1 MGLEPFSRNDGFFS
15 TQRFPMSST
24 AQQKGHSRPI
34 TASGS
39 GTHGVLLDQ
48 DAFVRTLRLERK
60 RTERSHRRFVLML
73 LDACGLF
80 NRGGSRDPV
89 DKVVGTLA
97 HATRETDIKGWYRQ
111 DSIIGVI
118 FTEIGASD
126 GMSIANALLTKISN
140 MLCAMLSLE
149 EFNELKLSVHVY
161 PEHSNENGQSGPTDF
176 ALYPDLDQANQSKR
190 VSYTI
195 KRCIDIAGSLCALI
209 LAAPVFIVIAILIK
223 LTSKGPVLFRQER
236 VGQYGRAFT
245 FLKFRSMYFQN
256 DHTIHQEYVK
266 RLIDGAVSD
275 ADLKNGSRA
284 VHNVY
289 KLTDDPR
296 ITPLGRFLRRSSL
309 DELPQFLN
317 VLMGSMSLV
326 GPRPPVPYE
335 VECYE
340 MWHKRRLTVKPGIT
354 GPWQVGGRSRT
365 TFDEMVRMD
374 LQYSRNW
381 SVWGDI
387 KILSQTPRA
396 VISGAGAF

>member
-1 MGLEPFSRNDGFFS
+1 
-15 TQRFPMSST
+15 MSST
-24 AQQKGHSRPI
+24 AQPKSHARLI
-34 TASGS
+34 TAGSSGI
-39 GTHGVLLDQ
+39 HGAFLDQ
-48 DAFVRTLRLERK
+48 DSFVRVLRLERK

-73 LDACGLF
+73 LEARGLF
-80 NRGGSRDPV
+80 NSGASRDAV
-89 DKVVGTLA
+89 DRVVRMLA

-126 GMSIANALLTKISN
+126 GMSIANALLKKVSN
-140 MLCAMLSLE
+140 TLCATLSIE
-149 EFNELKLSVHVY
+149 EINELKLSVHVY
-161 PEHSNENGQSGPTDF
+161 PEHWNANGQSGPRDLAF
-176 ALYPDLDQANQSKR
+176 YPDLDQANEAKP
-190 VSYTI
+190 VSHII
-195 KRCIDIAGSLCALI
+195 KRCIDIVGSLCALL
-209 LAAPVFIVIAILIK
+209 LAAPVFIIIAILIK
-223 LTSKGPVLFRQER
+223 LTSKGPVLFRQQR

-245 FLKFRSMYFQN
+245 FLKFRSMYFKN

-266 RLIDGAVSD
+266 RLIDGAAANVE
-275 ADLKNGSRA
+275 LKNGSPEA
-284 VHNVY
+284 HNVY

-296 ITPLGRFLRRSSL
+296 VTPFGRFLRRSSL

-326 GPRPPVPYE
+326 GPRPPLPYE
-335 VECYE
+335 LECYE

-374 LQYSRNW
+374 LRYSRDW

-396 VISGAGAF
+396 VLSGAGAY